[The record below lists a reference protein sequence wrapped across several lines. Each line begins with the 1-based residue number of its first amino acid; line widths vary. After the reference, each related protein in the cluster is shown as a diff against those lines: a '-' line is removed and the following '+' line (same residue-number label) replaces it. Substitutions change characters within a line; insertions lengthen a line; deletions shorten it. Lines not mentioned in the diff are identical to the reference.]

1 MQFLSLFRFILKLY
15 KFYFCQFEYWESKDQ
30 RHGVICSNQKYFMV
44 ESFIICW
51 GKKKSIYLVC
61 FLRRMCSVFLPELHP
76 LPIVSYQCY
85 LTLEEQD
92 LSNHSFLFFFFLP
105 VRKRINCQLISSFLW
120 DLPVYPKMQN
130 NKSYLVCHFGCH
142 IYTACSPQPIQ
153 RPILI
158 CINHSFLCLITEQK
172 NIQFQMLKWGTFY

>member
-44 ESFIICW
+44 ESFIIYW
-51 GKKKSIYLVC
+51 EKKKKVSIWC
-61 FLRRMCSVFLPELHP
+61 
-76 LPIVSYQCY
+76 VSW
-85 LTLEEQD
+85 EECVLARVASIANCVLSMLFYAWKQD
-92 LSNHSFLFFFFLP
+92 LSNHSFFFFFP